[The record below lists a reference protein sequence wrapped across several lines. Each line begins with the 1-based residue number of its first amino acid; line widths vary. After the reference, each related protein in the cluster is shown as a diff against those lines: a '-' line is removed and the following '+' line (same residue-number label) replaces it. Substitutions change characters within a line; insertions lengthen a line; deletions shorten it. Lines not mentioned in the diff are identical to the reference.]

1 MLAPCSP
8 QAVPPVGR
16 AALKIAFHRA
26 PSVAGGGA
34 VVTPGAAAAFV
45 AQLAVPKSGA
55 EEALAALAA
64 AFLDASSSEPHA
76 PPGGDAEL
84 ARALAGALRAAG
96 YAAVAVEDGCGV
108 GATGAAQA
116 AAAAR
121 PGSPSAAV
129 HASLRARAARHVFV
143 AVDAAGA
150 PTRPHTRV
158 HTRNIPRDKMFQR
171 DRLQMRATRRD
182 ATRLIIIT
190 HPLTHLRAPSFRP
203 AGASFSE
210 LLIVEPRL
218 REQFETPRPSAVYS
232 AVLAALPRVF
242 VGTEARLAALVT
254 WLAARLRDAFAAASM
269 ALPPWRSRVFLLA
282 KWRLNELSSSG
293 GHQRENEEPS
303 ADDDPCVAR
312 RAGALQ
318 LPPRALSSSASAS
331 SLGAATGGVVIMQQR
346 SGLTF
351 TARVAACTPRLARS

>member
-26 PSVAGGGA
+26 PSVGGGGA
-34 VVTPGAAAAFV
+34 AVTPGAAAAFV
-45 AQLAVPKSGA
+45 AQLAAPKGAA

-64 AFLDASSSEPHA
+64 AFLDASSSAAAASEPHA

-116 AAAAR
+116 VAAR
-121 PGSPSAAV
+121 PGSPAAAV

-150 PTRPHTRV
+150 PTPTSTRRV
-158 HTRNIPRDKMFQR
+158 HTEHSKTVPEGLTANEG
-171 DRLQMRATRRD
+171 D
-182 ATRLIIIT
+182 ATPARLIMSAT
-190 HPLTHLRAPSFRP
+190 HHALIRPLS
-203 AGASFSE
+203 GASFSE

-242 VGTEARLAALVT
+242 VGTETRLAALVT

-269 ALPPWRSRVFLLA
+269 ALPPWRSCLFLLA

-303 ADDDPCVAR
+303 ADDDDPCVAR
-312 RAGALQ
+312 RAATLQ
-318 LPPRALSSSASAS
+318 LPPRPLSASAS
-331 SLGAATGGVVIMQQR
+331 AASLGAATGGVVIMQQR